1 MNAARMLSTTRHP
14 RHPRQRG
21 AAVRQTRSARRGLAV
36 LSALVLLACGGDAGA
51 ASGERIAFLLP
62 ETKTARY
69 ETQDRPAFEAR
80 LAEIC
85 PRCEAI
91 VHNAG
96 HDAARQ
102 QSQAEAAITNGAS
115 VLVLD
120 PVDAVSAGVIAR
132 HAAASDVPVITY
144 DRMLF
149 DAPVAFH
156 VTFDNE
162 RVGMIQAQSLV
173 AAVGDALEEGQ
184 VVVLNGAT
192 TDTNAAEFRRG
203 ASLVFESR
211 GVRIGAEVDVPDWS
225 PDLAQ
230 ESMERAIATLGRASI
245 VGVYSANDAM
255 AGGAIAA
262 MRSAGFSPIPPV
274 TGQDAELAAMRRIIT
289 GEQHMTIYKS
299 FRTQARVAAEVAYAL
314 ARDGVLPPGVAT
326 SQIDN
331 GAGPVP
337 TLRLTPLAV
346 TRDTIA
352 ATVIADGMWTVDEL
366 CHDLEPACERA
377 GLLG

>member
-1 MNAARMLSTTRHP
+1 MKATRMLGT
-14 RHPRQRG
+14 RQR
-21 AAVRQTRSARRGLAV
+21 QRSALLASRWPRWGLAV
-36 LSALVLLACGGDAGA
+36 LSALVLLACAGDAGA

-85 PRCEAI
+85 PACEAI

-132 HAAASDVPVITY
+132 HAAASEVPVITY

-156 VTFDNE
+156 ITFDNE

-184 VVVLNGAT
+184 LVVLNGAT
-192 TDTNAAEFRRG
+192 TDANAAEFRRG
-203 ASLVFESR
+203 ASLVFDSR
-211 GVRIGAEVDVPDWS
+211 DVRIGAEVDVPDWS

-230 ESMERAIATLGRASI
+230 ESMERAIATLGRGSI

-262 MRSAGFSPIPPV
+262 MRSAGFAPIPPV
-274 TGQDAELAAMRRIIT
+274 TGQDAELAAIRRIIT
-289 GEQHMTIYKS
+289 GEQHMTGYKS
-299 FRTQARVAAEVAYAL
+299 FRTQAQVAAEVAYAL
-314 ARDGVLPPGVAT
+314 ARDGALPPGVAT
-326 SQIDN
+326 SHIDN

-337 TLRLTPLAV
+337 TLRLTPIAV
-346 TRDTIA
+346 TLDTIA
-352 ATVIADGMWTVDEL
+352 ATVIADGMWTLDEL
-366 CHDLEPACERA
+366 CRDLEPACERA